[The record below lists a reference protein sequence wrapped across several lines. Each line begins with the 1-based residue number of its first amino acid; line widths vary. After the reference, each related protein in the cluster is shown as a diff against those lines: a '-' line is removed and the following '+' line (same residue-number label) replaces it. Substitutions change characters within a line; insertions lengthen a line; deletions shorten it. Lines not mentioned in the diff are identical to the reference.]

1 LTSLRAQIAKV
12 RRAYSNANVTVL
24 NLEPAA
30 ITIEEV
36 QPLELHELTFVAG
49 GGAIVTM
56 G

>member
-1 LTSLRAQIAKV
+1 MNAN
-12 RRAYSNANVTVL
+12 SNANVTVL

>member
-1 LTSLRAQIAKV
+1 MNAT
-12 RRAYSNANVTVL
+12 SNANVTVL
-24 NLEPAA
+24 NFEPAVM
-30 ITIEEV
+30 TTEEV